1 MDKYAKTRKEAIN
14 RTTLMINHKDTLYEP
29 PVLDDFV
36 LEQERKGAPSKLT
49 FTLLRNQEVD
59 FVEGDAVRFR
69 ISRTWMFYGWIFER
83 SMDAD
88 GNIKC
93 TCYDQIRYLK
103 NKDTYIY
110 SNKTATELI
119 KMIAKDFNLKT
130 GSIANTNFKIAQRIE
145 EDKSLIDIILN
156 ALDETLAMTGKL
168 YVLYDDFGNLTLK
181 NIEDM
186 AFDLILDTSTIQ
198 DYDYKTSIDDEVY
211 NQVKLAYPNKDTGKY
226 DIYQAKD
233 SKSIKQWGV
242 LQLYKKIDNPTNG
255 KAMADELLK
264 IYNKTKR
271 SITIKDAFGEVRVRP
286 GSRIIVNIDLGDYKL
301 KSYMII
307 ESLKHKYKD
316 GFYTMDLTL
325 INKDFSAP
333 SYSQNNAKDSVT
345 KEGDVHM
352 GQLNGKTVPAIYTAY
367 YPSNDPMQGGYKA
380 ANGEKLNPLAN
391 TCAAPSCVRFN
402 SQIQVIGTGTDK
414 DNRVYRVN
422 DRGGAIKVV
431 NGVYHFDLLFSD
443 RKSAYAFGRRKGKAI
458 IGDGTGFSTG
468 GNSKAVSL
476 AKSKLGCKY
485 VWGATGPNT
494 FDCSGLMYWIA
505 KQLGKSIPRNS
516 SAQSQ
521 SGAPVTKANLL
532 PGDLVF
538 FGSPVHHVGMYIG
551 NDQYIHAPRTGDVV
565 KISTLSK
572 RKDFHNARRYF

>member
-1 MDKYAKTRKEAIN
+1 MDKYAKNRKEAIN

-49 FTLLRNQEVD
+49 FTLLRNQDVE

-110 SNKTATELI
+110 SNKTASELI

-130 GSIANTNFKIAQRIE
+130 GSIVNTNYKIAQRIE

-168 YVLYDDFGNLTLK
+168 YVLYDDFGKLTLK

-211 NQVKLAYPNKDTGKY
+211 NQIKLAYPNKDTGKY
-226 DIYQAKD
+226 DVFLTKD
-233 SKSIKQWGV
+233 SKNIKQWGV
-242 LQLYKKIDNPTNG
+242 LQFYKKIENPTNG

-333 SYSQNNAKDSVT
+333 SYSQNNTKDSVT

-391 TCAAPSCVRFN
+391 TCAAPPCVRFN

-422 DRGGAIKVV
+422 DRGRAIQVS

-458 IGDGTGFSTG
+458 IGNGTGFSTG
-468 GNSKAVSL
+468 GNDKAVSL

-521 SGAPVTKANLL
+521 SGSPVTKANLL

-572 RKDFHNARRYF
+572 RRDFHNARRYF